1 MADKAPAR
9 IWATGDGTIGSWSAS
24 EVRMKIHMPDGWE
37 TEYVRADIYNEAK
50 MQSLADLGQAQDALE
65 AQKKAEEEYDKLYME
80 AMRERIVA
88 LQTKIYRLSREND
101 RRREAV
107 GVSYGRRETDDT
119 SYIPTGDT
127 EK

>member
-1 MADKAPAR
+1 MTDKTPER

-65 AQKKAEEEYDKLYME
+65 AQKKAE
-80 AMRERIVA
+80 AERDA
-88 LQTKIYRLSREND
+88 LRIQRDDYRDRLKGISHKINQMLKPVGGETEND
-101 RRREAV
+101 
-107 GVSYGRRETDDT
+107 
-119 SYIPTGDT
+119 
-127 EK
+127 